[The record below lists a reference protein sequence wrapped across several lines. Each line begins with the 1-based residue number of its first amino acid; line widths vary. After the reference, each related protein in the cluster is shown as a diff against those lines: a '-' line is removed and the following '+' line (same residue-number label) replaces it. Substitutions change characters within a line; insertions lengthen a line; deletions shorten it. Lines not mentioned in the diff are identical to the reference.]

1 MMSCS
6 GSSVDAST
14 LFTTRGSKC
23 ACGAA
28 EMTTTQSCVAFD
40 DDVDGDMWWLV
51 PRPIGLLLC
60 PP

>member
-1 MMSCS
+1 
-6 GSSVDAST
+6 
-14 LFTTRGSKC
+14 LRTRGSKC

-51 PRPIGLLLC
+51 PRPIAYYC
-60 PP
+60 VPAVKY